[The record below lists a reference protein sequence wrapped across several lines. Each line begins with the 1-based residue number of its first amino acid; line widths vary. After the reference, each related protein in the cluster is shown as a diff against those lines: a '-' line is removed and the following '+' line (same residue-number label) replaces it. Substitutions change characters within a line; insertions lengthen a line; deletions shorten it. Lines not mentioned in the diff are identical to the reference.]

1 MPETND
7 RSAEEVLANH
17 LRLREEKAA
26 AEDVC
31 RDYAEDAMLL
41 SGRGVFR
48 GREGVR
54 RSAGMLKRELP
65 GATYEY
71 RTRLVEGEVAFLEW
85 TAHPDG
91 ARVEDGADSFLVRDG
106 LIVAQTIHYT
116 VDRSTSG
123 GGREWR

>member
-7 RSAEEVLANH
+7 CSAEEVLANH

-26 AEDVC
+26 
-31 RDYAEDAMLL
+31 AEDAMLL

-54 RSAGMLKRELP
+54 RSAGMPKRELP
-65 GATYEY
+65 VATYEY

-85 TAHPDG
+85 TAHSDG

>member
-1 MPETND
+1 MSETTN
-7 RSAEEVLANH
+7 RSTEEVLNNH
-17 LRLREEKAA
+17 LRLRKQKAT
-26 AEDVC
+26 AEDIC
-31 RDYAEDAMLL
+31 RDYAEDAVLL

-48 GREGVR
+48 GHEGVR

-71 RTRLVEGEVAFLEW
+71 RTRLVDGEVAFLEW
-85 TAHPDG
+85 TAHSDG
-91 ARVEDGADSFLVRDG
+91 ARVEDGADSFLIRDG

-116 VDRSTSG
+116 VHRSASG